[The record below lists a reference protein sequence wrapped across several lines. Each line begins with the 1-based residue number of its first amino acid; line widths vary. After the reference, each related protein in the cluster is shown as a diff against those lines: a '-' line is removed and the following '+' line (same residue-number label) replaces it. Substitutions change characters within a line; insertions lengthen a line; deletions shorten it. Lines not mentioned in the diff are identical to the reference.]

1 MNTLYNKHA
10 YLGGNMN
17 VDPEAVV
24 VVAKLVDGHRV
35 LVDDVDLP
43 ERVFVRVQAN
53 MSTYLYPLTSWCK

>member
-1 MNTLYNKHA
+1 
-10 YLGGNMN
+10 MN

-43 ERVFVRVQAN
+43 ERVFVRVQAK